1 MKISDRVVFFLLLL
15 VALPAWVGEGWY
27 LIVPPLKSGQA
38 FSSHAIYN
46 YTNNDFDLKSPLS
59 KWVQIGTF
67 GTAADCEASI
77 NKGFETSTNLY
88 KEYKKKKEEAQNAGN
103 KVQADIY
110 EQLRAELSIENT
122 YYFARCVASDDPK
135 LKP

>member
-1 MKISDRVVFFLLLL
+1 MKIICRVVFFLLLF
-15 VALPAWVGEGWY
+15 VVLPAWVGEGWY
-27 LIVPPLKSGQA
+27 LMIPPLKSGQA
-38 FSSHAIYN
+38 FSNLAIYN
-46 YTNNDFDLKSPLS
+46 YTNKDFDFKSPLS
-59 KWVQIGTF
+59 KWNQLAAF

-88 KEYKKKKEEAQNAGN
+88 KEYKKKRDEALNAGN

-122 YYFARCVASDDPK
+122 YYFARCIASDDPK